1 MSEFSISDDVFS
13 DCRMIYRQR
22 INQFGRAQNQHR
34 CSEVF
39 CNSGGRMS
47 ISRLFSRRRYRYRET
62 IKSCSNPIQL
72 HDHIYFICND
82 KERRQ

>member
-1 MSEFSISDDVFS
+1 MVMSEFSISDDVFS

-22 INQFGRAQNQHR
+22 PINRFSRAQNQHR

-47 ISRLFSRRRYRYRET
+47 ISRLFSRRRYRYRVT
-62 IKSCSNPIQL
+62 IKSCANPIRL
-72 HDHIYFICND
+72 YDHIYL
-82 KERRQ
+82 Q

>member
-13 DCRMIYRQR
+13 DCKMIYQR
-22 INQFGRAQNQHR
+22 RISRFNRAQNQHR
-34 CSEVF
+34 YSEVF

-62 IKSCSNPIQL
+62 IKSCSSPIRL
-72 HDHIYFICND
+72 YDHIYL
-82 KERRQ
+82 Q